1 MKNVSEVITINPA
14 TEEILNTYT
23 VMTKEVISIV
33 NQARR
38 AYEECD
44 GNIVY
49 FRITKDVSKHYQ
61 GINKLEQQLLT

>member
-1 MKNVSEVITINPA
+1 
-14 TEEILNTYT
+14 
-23 VMTKEVISIV
+23 MTKEVIAIV
-33 NQARR
+33 NQTRR

-61 GINKLEQQLLT
+61 GINKLEQLLTIILFIKLS